1 MEPER
6 TLNGRWSA
14 LVNKKR
20 LRVRAEDAGGAL
32 QVDRVSMLQQIC
44 IENGEKTFWGSW
56 MIEVNQC

>member
-1 MEPER
+1 M
-6 TLNGRWSA
+6 
-14 LVNKKR
+14 NKKR